1 MLPITGN
8 RSVTAFAQTTTTN
21 SHHTLLVN
29 RSNAAPAQNTG
40 AGSDLAAELAA
51 QLEQDLD
58 YQILRKSFDL
68 ESKTSL
74 NVHRAQT
81 QAAAAQADAVT
92 AHQNAVMLNL
102 RNTNASAA
110 NTTSSVALAQTHS
123 SSTSRFALVFEVRQQ
138 QSVEV
143 RMQVTNNAEIFTADP
158 LVLNLSDAGITTT
171 GVDDGVQFDLNA
183 DGVTEQVSMVS
194 GETWLLAL
202 DRNHNGRIDD
212 GGELFGDQ
220 HGAANGFAELA
231 RYDADAN
238 GVANGVI
245 DADDVAFSELQLL
258 QIDGDG
264 QQVTQ
269 TLEEA
274 GVVAIELAHQN
285 TRKALNLY
293 DTVSQTAQ
301 FHRDDGS
308 SGEAAD
314 VLLGYRSIA

>member
-1 MLPITGN
+1 
-8 RSVTAFAQTTTTN
+8 
-21 SHHTLLVN
+21 
-29 RSNAAPAQNTG
+29 
-40 AGSDLAAELAA
+40 
-51 QLEQDLD
+51 LEQDLD

-92 AHQNAVMLNL
+92 AHQNAVALNL
-102 RNTNASAA
+102 HVATPQQSTAK
-110 NTTSSVALAQTHS
+110 VALAQQ
-123 SSTSRFALVFEVRQQ
+123 SSTSSTSSFSLVFQVRQQ
-138 QSVEV
+138 QSLEV
-143 RMQVTNNAEIFTADP
+143 SVSVSSNLASIFTTDP
-158 LVLNLSDAGITTT
+158 LVLDLSDAGIATT
-171 GVDDGVQFDLNA
+171 GVENGVEFDLNA
-183 DGVTEQVSMVS
+183 DGITEQVSMVNS
-194 GETWLLAL
+194 ETWLLAL
-202 DRNHNGRIDD
+202 DRNGNGRIDD

-238 GVANGVI
+238 GVADGVI
-245 DADDVAFSELQLL
+245 DANDVAFSQLQLL
-258 QIDGDG
+258 QIDRNGK
-264 QQVTQ
+264 QVTQ

-293 DTVSQTAQ
+293 DTVAQTAQ
-301 FHRDDGS
+301 FRRDDGS
-308 SGEAAD
+308 TGEAAD